1 MRATLPP
8 CAPGFGIEEEF
19 LLVDRTSRDVCAE
32 PPRELIEALRQ
43 AFGPCLAEEMFLSQI
58 ELVTPVLHDLGAA
71 RDCLLRGRRRLA
83 ELASGFGLAPYGAAS
98 HPFADWRR
106 QLATDSPH
114 YRRLFDDYRDVARRS
129 LVSGLHVHVG
139 VAPEIDRVKVM
150 NRVLPWLPLL
160 LALSASSPF
169 WEGRRTGLLS
179 YRRTL
184 CGEWPRMCI
193 PEPLVDAAAL
203 AGYVEL
209 LTASGAIRKAG
220 DLWWFIRPSA
230 RFPTLELRIADACPR
245 VDDVLCIA
253 GLFRGLVAWASE
265 DTSAEGAW
273 HPLLRP
279 LLEENYWRARRLGCA
294 ARFLDTDGGEW
305 AAGDWL
311 DRLGERIG
319 PWRDAAAF
327 EQARR
332 ILRDGSSGERQLAH
346 YEQAIAAGLDP
357 RQALAGVVDQ
367 VLQETSAACD
377 PP

>member
-43 AFGPCLAEEMFLSQI
+43 AFGPCLAEEMFRSQI

-71 RDCLLRGRRRLA
+71 RDCLLQGRRRLA
-83 ELASGFGLAPYGAAS
+83 ELASGFDLAPYGAAS
-98 HPFADWRR
+98 HPFAEWRR

-114 YRRLFDDYRDVARRS
+114 YRRLFDDYRDVAQRS

-193 PEPLVDAAAL
+193 PEPLADAAAL
-203 AGYVEL
+203 AGYVER
-209 LTASGAIRKAG
+209 LTACGAIRKAG

-230 RFPTLELRIADACPR
+230 RFPTLELRIADACPQ
-245 VDDVLCIA
+245 VNDVLCIA

-265 DTSAEGAW
+265 ADDTPTDGAGRIW
-273 HPLLRP
+273 
-279 LLEENYWRARRLGCA
+279 LEENYWRARRLGCA
-294 ARFLDTDGGEW
+294 ARFLDTDGEEW

-311 DRLGERIG
+311 DRLSERIG
-319 PWRDAAAF
+319 PWRDEAAF
-327 EQARR
+327 AQARR

-346 YEQAIAAGLDP
+346 YEQAIGAGLDP
-357 RQALAGVVDQ
+357 RRALADVVDQ
-367 VLQETSAACD
+367 VLKETSKACD
-377 PP
+377 TP